1 MTERLSV
8 DVGIH
13 FIVHKLTKN
22 ENFDYNNNND
32 NNNNDSNSSDPE
44 GDEMRKDKAFSDR
57 VKYFVVKVSFYGLL
71 FSNKCHT
78 IFR

>member
-1 MTERLSV
+1 MRVVYNVTERLSV

-22 ENFDYNNNND
+22 EDFDYNNNN
-32 NNNNDSNSSDPE
+32 NNNDNNSSDPE

-57 VKYFVVKVSFYGLL
+57 VKYFVVKVSF
-71 FSNKCHT
+71 
-78 IFR
+78 